1 MRKYNS
7 NLAFVD
13 LLFNLLIGFTSL
25 FVIAFL
31 LINPISK
38 QGVVDPPVKVMFEI
52 SWDDKSY
59 HDIDLYLKGPDN
71 KVVYYANKT
80 NGYIT
85 LKRDDLGFQTDTY
98 EINGKVEVVER
109 NYEITT
115 MSSLPDGDYV
125 VNVHFYSRGKRRPT
139 DPVNI
144 KVANLEQEVFVRVT
158 SIQPFKILA
167 DTSTI
172 LKYFQERTILVFK
185 VSDGKIVEVRDDI
198 QVRLRKK
205 HSDQGGGF

>member
-1 MRKYNS
+1 MRKYSS

-13 LLFNLLIGFTSL
+13 LLFNLLVGFTSL

-31 LINPISK
+31 LINPIAK

-71 KVVYYANKT
+71 QVVYYANKS

-98 EINGKVEVVER
+98 EVNGKIEIVER

-115 MSSLPDGDYV
+115 MSSLPDGYYI
-125 VNVHFYSRGKRRPT
+125 VNVHFYARGKRT
-139 DPVNI
+139 
-144 KVANLEQEVFVRVT
+144 
-158 SIQPFKILA
+158 
-167 DTSTI
+167 
-172 LKYFQERTILVFK
+172 Y
-185 VSDGKIVEVRDDI
+185 
-198 QVRLRKK
+198 
-205 HSDQGGGF
+205 

>member
-31 LINPISK
+31 LINPIAK
-38 QGVVDPPVKVMFEI
+38 KGVVDPPVKVMFEM

-125 VNVHFYSRGKRRPT
+125 VNVHFYARGKRRPT

-158 SIQPFKILA
+158 SIQPFKIIA

-205 HSDQGGGF
+205 HSERGGGF